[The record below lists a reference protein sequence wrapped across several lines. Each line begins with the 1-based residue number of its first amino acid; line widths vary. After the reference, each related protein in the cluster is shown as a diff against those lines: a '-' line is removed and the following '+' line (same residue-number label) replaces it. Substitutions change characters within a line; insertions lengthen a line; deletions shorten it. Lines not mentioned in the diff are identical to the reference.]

1 MGLKVRK
8 KFGFSAKCLSMSE
21 KSSTFAPTFSFR
33 TYMCVRGI
41 ECNTNI
47 INKLKNKKTK

>member
-1 MGLKVRK
+1 MRLKVRK
-8 KFGFSAKCLSMSE
+8 KFDFSAKCLPMSE

-33 TYMCVRGI
+33 TRICVRGI

-47 INKLKNKKTK
+47 INNLKNKKTK